1 MTSSSRLAQTLA
13 QTKQTGGEHS
23 PPEIRELIRGY
34 QAGEIDDRLMTAWLQ
49 AVCDRGMSFEETTAL
64 TEAMAKSGRI
74 IEWPPEFRPIVDKHS
89 TGGVGDA
96 VSLIAVPLAAACGA
110 RVAKLAG
117 RALGHTGGTI
127 DKLECIPALRSDL
140 TVEEFI
146 GQVAR
151 VGCAIA
157 HATDELAPADKLLYA
172 LRNRTGTVRSAPL
185 IAASV
190 VSKKM
195 AGGADAMVL
204 DVTCGCGAFM
214 RSLPEA
220 RTLGEMM
227 SHVGRR
233 LGRRVDVLI
242 TDMDQPLA
250 RSVGD
255 ALELDEALAVLENDG
270 WPSESLRELAIEVA
284 AALLAADGATAPETS
299 RVRVREALQ
308 QGAGLRRFSEMVAAQ
323 GGRLDLFNRTLQP
336 SGTIQAASTG
346 VIGWID
352 AHACGQFVRANS
364 AAPKGDVHRGGLRF
378 RKAAGDH
385 VERGEI
391 VADIFGAPEAS
402 QVRDLTQAVQIGRE
416 KRRQR
421 PLILDRF

>member
-284 AALLAADGATAPETS
+284 AALLAADGGTRDIARARS
-299 RVRVREALQ
+299 
-308 QGAGLRRFSEMVAAQ
+308 GSVAARSGLAQ
-323 GGRLDLFNRTLQP
+323 VFRDGRSSGRPPRSLQP
-336 SGTIQAASTG
+336 HVATIRYHSSRLNRRHRVDRCARLRSVCAGKLCRAKGRRPPRRIALSQSSGRSRRARRDRRRHFRGPGSFTG
-346 VIGWID
+346 
-352 AHACGQFVRANS
+352 
-364 AAPKGDVHRGGLRF
+364 
-378 RKAAGDH
+378 
-385 VERGEI
+385 
-391 VADIFGAPEAS
+391 
-402 QVRDLTQAVQIGRE
+402 T
-416 KRRQR
+416 
-421 PLILDRF
+421 